1 MIENLDDMA
10 TMALK
15 PDSSALVLLG
25 DTTGEI
31 GQSLYLK
38 YIEGREEGAP
48 PPVNLEAEKR
58 TGDLV
63 RALIRD
69 GFTSTVHDVSDG
81 GLYVAIAEMA
91 LAGNIG
97 ADVFL
102 PETGNPVM
110 WLFGE
115 DQGRYVIATRNPDA
129 ILTMAEAAHI
139 PAAII
144 GQTGGEVLTVE
155 GEDPVRLEELRA
167 LHEGWLPGLM
177 SQS

>member
-1 MIENLDDMA
+1 MD
-10 TMALK
+10 
-15 PDSSALVLLG
+15 
-25 DTTGEI
+25 
-31 GQSLYLK
+31 
-38 YIEGREEGAP
+38 
-48 PPVNLEAEKR
+48 LEAEKR

-69 GFTSTVHDVSDG
+69 GFAPTVHDVSDG

-102 PETGNPVM
+102 PETGDPMM

-129 ILTMAEAAHI
+129 ILTMAQAAHV
-139 PAAII
+139 PAAIV
-144 GQTGGEVLTVE
+144 GQAGGDTLTVE
-155 GEDPVRLEELRA
+155 GADPVSLEELRA
-167 LHEGWLPGLM
+167 LHEGWMPGLM
-177 SQS
+177 SES